1 MTGQKILETKMMS
14 KIGVKKKWGLNYLSN
29 IKPSDVVYA
38 KTNLDSDPSR
48 YLVIRV
54 SKRRKYIDMLPLEQF
69 FCNKEKI
76 EAPILSYPFDMIVS
90 IEKTDSSNLFFLANQ
105 GNPHILKALE
115 GIL

>member
-1 MTGQKILETKMMS
+1 MS
-14 KIGVKKKWGLNYLSN
+14 KFRVKKKWGQDYLSS

-48 YLVIRV
+48 YLVIKV
-54 SKRRKYIDMLPLEQF
+54 SKSKRYIDMLPLEQF

-90 IEKTDSSNLFFLANQ
+90 IEKTDNSNLFFLANQ
-105 GNPHILKALE
+105 GNPHIIRALE
-115 GIL
+115 GLL